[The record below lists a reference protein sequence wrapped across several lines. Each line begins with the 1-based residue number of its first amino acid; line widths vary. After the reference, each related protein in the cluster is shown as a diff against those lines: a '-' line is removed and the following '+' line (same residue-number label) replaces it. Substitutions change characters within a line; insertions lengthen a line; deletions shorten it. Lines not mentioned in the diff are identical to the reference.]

1 MRKKVHKGCLK
12 KLSWEGKNF
21 SEYLLCSGTKI
32 LVLIAE
38 TIKEENFIYLIIFFY
53 LLLVILGGVSYL
65 CLFAEFQHVGVKS
78 QVILLE

>member
-32 LVLIAE
+32 LVLIAK
-38 TIKEENFIYLIIFFY
+38 TIKEENFIYLIIFFICF
-53 LLLVILGGVSYL
+53 L
-65 CLFAEFQHVGVKS
+65 
-78 QVILLE
+78 